1 MLRSTI
7 MAHMDEALSESKYRF
22 KQLQD
27 MNEKVQ
33 WDELV
38 ALIEP
43 YYLSANIGRNLIPV
57 ESMVRI
63 YFLQLRYNMLA
74 SEIDEALFQ
83 IDILRDFAK
92 IDMDA
97 GVIPHESCINLFKEI
112 IIDNDLEQQIT
123 NAFSLKPLLEENT

>member
-1 MLRSTI
+1 MT
-7 MAHMDEALSESKYRF
+7 
-22 KQLQD
+22 
-27 MNEKVQ
+27 
-33 WDELV
+33 
-38 ALIEP
+38 
-43 YYLSANIGRNLIPV
+43 
-57 ESMVRI
+57 RI

-97 GVIPHESCINLFKEI
+97 GVIPHESCINLFKKM
-112 IIDNDLEQQIT
+112 IIDNDLEQQIS